1 MLSAFNRTRGTVLCA
16 RVELARTLRVKSRG
30 LIGRPELARDHG
42 MLFER
47 GRAEPFMWF
56 HTCLMRF
63 PIDIVFLDRNG
74 LVITI
79 DRELAPWRVSSLVF
93 RARKAVELSSGRAE
107 ETGTWTG
114 DIITFDTSG

>member
-1 MLSAFNRTRGTVLCA
+1 
-16 RVELARTLRVKSRG
+16 
-30 LIGRPELARDHG
+30 

-56 HTCLMRF
+56 HTLLMRF

-74 LVITI
+74 AVITI
-79 DRELAPWRVSSLVF
+79 NRELAPWRASSLVF
-93 RARKAVELSSGRAE
+93 RAQKALELSSGRAE

-114 DIITFDTSG
+114 DIITFETSA